1 MRRGRVR
8 STHQPHVRHS
18 GATAMDDGSTGNAG
32 AVSSASR
39 NPAFKWDVRPEPVE
53 GRLNR
58 LRRCLNRND
67 AAGRAAAGYLSLLVQ
82 RKVTQRK
89 HAPKPPKAPALLAE
103 AGARQTAH
111 PCAAGEF
118 ALPARTALTRG
129 LIRLRLRCSAA
140 ATGPNVKGNI
150 LVVCAARTLFGFD
163 FQSRQ
168 SSPSTAVRPGAVKRA
183 PVRANRAEGA
193 MRVAQRPASRGA
205 QGTAR
210 LVRGERSGELS
221 FGYFSLHTQR
231 KVTRPRRGSRSLAFQ
246 VSPQAI
252 QHHARI
258 NRATAHG

>member
-1 MRRGRVR
+1 MY
-8 STHQPHVRHS
+8 
-18 GATAMDDGSTGNAG
+18 
-32 AVSSASR
+32 
-39 NPAFKWDVRPEPVE
+39 
-53 GRLNR
+53 R
-58 LRRCLNRND
+58 LRRWFNSFD
-67 AAGRAAAGYLSLLVQ
+67 AAGRAAAGYFLLLAQ
-82 RKVTQRK
+82 EKVTK
-89 HAPKPPKAPALLAE
+89 EKGNPKPPKAPALLAE
-103 AGARQTAH
+103 GGARQTAH

-129 LIRLRLRCSAA
+129 YSRLRLRCSAA

-150 LVVCAARTLFGFD
+150 LVVCAARTLFDFD

-210 LVRGERSGELS
+210 LVRGERSGVLLLYRTYECLVRAGMRVWARP

-231 KVTRPRRGSRSLAFQ
+231 KVTRPRRWSRSLAFQ

-252 QHHARI
+252 QHQATTGK
-258 NRATAHG
+258 ATAHG